1 MGDKETQG
9 APQDEDDTQPVSKDP
24 SIVEK
29 EPSIDEKQ
37 EDFIDSV
44 REDTHKRSFFLV
56 VGPIRV

>member
-44 REDTHKRSFFLV
+44 REDTHKRSFFF
-56 VGPIRV
+56 